1 MVTKRQLGIFLALV
15 GLVSVIGV
23 VAVDLLGAGEWSG
36 FGPLQRLGVGAGVGL
51 IVIGAA
57 LIAVGNRPA

>member
-1 MVTKRQLGIFLALV
+1 VITKRQLGIFLALV
-15 GLVSVIGV
+15 GLLGAIGV

-51 IVIGAA
+51 IAVGIA